1 MRLSER
7 FPLWL
12 GVSLVTLT
20 LLACAFRLYL
30 ILRGRAEEWRLRLM
44 AQELA
49 RTLLLVSQVEG
60 EVEVQV
66 QLPRPLGL
74 EVTQGSPVRVSLLSE
89 KAAGV
94 AHVSLPLPVQTVNL
108 QNVSR
113 VTIRK
118 DSGMLRVGS

>member
-12 GVSLVTLT
+12 GVSLVVLT
-20 LLACAFRLYL
+20 LLACAFRLHL
-30 ILRGRAEEWRLRLM
+30 ILRERAEEWRLRLM

-49 RTLLLVSQVEG
+49 RTLLLVSQIGG
-60 EVEVQV
+60 EVEVQL
-66 QLPRPLGL
+66 QLPRPLSL
-74 EVTQGSPVRVSLLSE
+74 EVTEGNPVRVSLLSE

-94 AHVSLPLPVQTVNL
+94 AHISLPLPVSAANL
-108 QNVSR
+108 QNISR

-118 DSGMLRVGS
+118 DSGFLWLDS